1 MNDENLKPYAFG
13 TRTAS
18 EERAI
23 QSAGGKAS
31 GAARRLKRTQA
42 DILRQIMAL
51 EEFDPERKALLMSLG
66 LEGNVADSINVA
78 VANKARAGDIEAARY
93 MRDTIGEKPREG
105 LELGNLDDRPL
116 ATIDLSKLT
125 DEQLQAMAAARKA
138 VQSED

>member
-1 MNDENLKPYAFG
+1 MNDENLKPFG
-13 TRTAS
+13 TRPES

-23 QSAGGKAS
+23 RVKGGKAS

-78 VANKARAGDIEAARY
+78 VANKARDGDIEAVRY

-116 ATIDLSKLT
+116 ATIDMSKLT